1 VSGSP
6 EQRRA
11 PRRSVAL
18 IVLGSIVGLIGLAL
32 LTSGGGLLWG
42 NQTQRD
48 SAGYFTGSAH
58 RVASESF
65 AVTHEG
71 VDIGHLPDFL
81 DDGKIVRISIDAKSE
96 SGAPLFVGVARERDA
111 RAYLAD
117 VAHSN
122 LRDYNVAS
130 EDEKYDSV
138 DGTARPAT
146 PASQHIWVAST
157 TGPEPL
163 KWSPREGHWSV
174 VLMNADG
181 SKGVAAD
188 VTLGA
193 KVGYLGWLAAG
204 LLAVGAALLALAV
217 FLITRGGRGR
227 GGEATVG
234 SASPATESVPPAEA
248 RAGTYP
254 AALAAKLDEPLSRW
268 LWLVKWLLA
277 IPHFIVLAL
286 LWVAFVVLSVVTW
299 LAVVITGRYP
309 RGIFDFNLGVLR
321 WTWRVSY
328 YGYGALGTDRYPPF
342 SLDREP
348 DYPATL
354 DVEYPGTQSR
364 LTAFARLVLA
374 FPHLLIIGVFVGG
387 GAYWMDHASGW
398 DFTAPWSG
406 LIGLLVLIAGFALL
420 FTGRYPR
427 GLFQLVVG
435 LNRWV
440 LRVVAY
446 AALMTDEYPPFRFDG
461 GGDEEEAAPT
471 SPASVQF

>member
-1 VSGSP
+1 VSGNP
-6 EQRRA
+6 EQGRP
-11 PRRSVAL
+11 PRRSVPL

-32 LTSGGGLLWG
+32 LASGGGLLWG

-58 RVASESF
+58 RVATESF
-65 AVTHEG
+65 AVTHAG
-71 VDIGHLPDFL
+71 VDLGHLPDFL
-81 DDGKIVRISIDAKSE
+81 DNGKLVRISIDAKSE
-96 SGAPLFVGVARERDA
+96 TGRPLFVGVARERDA
-111 RAYLAD
+111 RAYLAN

-122 LRDYNVAS
+122 LRDYNVAT

-138 DGTARPAT
+138 GGTARPVP

-157 TGPEPL
+157 TGSEPL
-163 KWSPREGHWSV
+163 KWSPREGSWSV

-188 VTLGA
+188 VKLGA
-193 KVGYLGWLAAG
+193 KVDYLGWLT
-204 LLAVGAALLALAV
+204 AALLVFAALLIALAV
-217 FLITRGGRGR
+217 FLIVRGGRGR
-227 GGEATVG
+227 GGEEAVA
-234 SASPATESVPPAEA
+234 SASPATDTDPSAGAP
-248 RAGTYP
+248 AGTYP
-254 AALAAKLDEPLSRW
+254 AVLAARLDEPLSRW
-268 LWLVKWLLA
+268 LWVVKWLLA
-277 IPHFIVLAL
+277 IPHLIVLAILWLAFL
-286 LWVAFVVLSVVTW
+286 LLTVVAWF
-299 LAVVITGRYP
+299 AVVITGRYP
-309 RGIFDFNLGVLR
+309 RAIFDFNLGVLR
-321 WTWRVSY
+321 WTWRVQY

-354 DVEYPGTQSR
+354 DVAYPGTQSR
-364 LTAFARLVLA
+364 LTAVGRLALA
-374 FPHLLIIGVFVGG
+374 FPHLLIISVFVGG
-387 GAYWMDHASGW
+387 GAYWIDHASSW
-398 DFTAPWSG
+398 HFTSPWSG

-446 AALMTDEYPPFRFDG
+446 AALMTEEYPPFRFDG
-461 GGDEEEAAPT
+461 GGDEPQGAPA
-471 SPASVQF
+471 SPASLQF